1 MNEDTLNMSVRSF
14 LKKVGITSQR
24 ELERAVHAA
33 AASGKAHDSVQVRM
47 TLHCPELGLEHVI
60 EDSLRLK

>member
-24 ELERAVHAA
+24 ELERAVTAA
-33 AASGKAHDSVQVRM
+33 VASGKARDSVQVRM